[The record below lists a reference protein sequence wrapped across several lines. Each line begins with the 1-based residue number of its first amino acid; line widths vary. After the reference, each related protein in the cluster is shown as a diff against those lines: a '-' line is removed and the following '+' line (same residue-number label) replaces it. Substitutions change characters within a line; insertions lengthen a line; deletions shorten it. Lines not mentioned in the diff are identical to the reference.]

1 MANNY
6 DAIVIGGGHNGLIS
20 GAYLARQGA
29 RTVVLEARD
38 KTGGAADTSSPWPEH
53 PDFKVT
59 TYSYVMSLMPS
70 NILRDLNLE
79 RHGYKVWPMGPY
91 YQAWP
96 DGTSMKLYPDDAK
109 KNFDEISKFS
119 KKDAE
124 TMPKWDAWLAGVA
137 DVLGP
142 LLTTVPPKI
151 GSRKPSDLI
160 DELRLAWRMRGLDV
174 RGTGDVVRLFTMS
187 VTDLLDDWFES
198 MQVKACLTINGV
210 IGTWAGPDEP
220 GTAYVMLHH
229 SIGDVGDGHLG
240 SWGFPEGGMGGVTAA
255 CRRSAESFGAEIRT
269 NAKVAKVLVRDG
281 KAAGVA
287 LANGEELTAPTIV
300 TTVHPKITF
309 LDQID
314 RHELPPDFVQD
325 IERWKTR
332 SGVVKI
338 NVAISELP
346 DFIADPGTQQQDHH
360 TGSVELCLSTEYA
373 EKAFQDAKNGKG
385 AERPFVDG
393 TIPTT
398 WDKTLTPEG
407 VHVFS
412 MFTQWCPKE
421 WAQEPHR
428 EELEAYADRVID
440 GYNELAPNFKASV
453 IARQVIGPY
462 DMEQELGLIG
472 GNIFHGELTPE
483 QLFHMRPAVGYA
495 DYRSPIP
502 GLYQASSATH
512 GGGGVTG
519 IPALNC
525 FKQIMADRKRA
536 RRFSR
541 SKG

>member
-1 MANNY
+1 MANSY
-6 DAIVIGGGHNGLIS
+6 DAIVIGGGHNGLIA

-70 NILRDLNLE
+70 NILNDLNLE

-109 KNFDEISKFS
+109 KNYEEISKFS

-142 LLTTVPPKI
+142 LLTTVPPKL
-151 GSRKPSDLI
+151 GSRKPADLI
-160 DELRLAWRMRGLDV
+160 DQLRLAWRMRGLDV
-174 RGTGDVVRLFTMS
+174 RGSGDVVRLFTMS

-287 LANGEELTAPTIV
+287 LENGEELTAPTVV
-300 TTVHPKITF
+300 TTIHPKITF

-314 RHELPPDFVQD
+314 SNDLPADFVQD

-338 NVAISELP
+338 NLAISELP

-373 EKAFQDAKNGKG
+373 ERAFQDAKNGKG

-407 VHVFS
+407 VHIFS
-412 MFTQWCPKE
+412 MFTQWCPKSGRTSRTE
-421 WAQEPHR
+421 RSSRP
-428 EELEAYADRVID
+428 
-440 GYNELAPNFKASV
+440 
-453 IARQVIGPY
+453 
-462 DMEQELGLIG
+462 
-472 GNIFHGELTPE
+472 TPT
-483 QLFHMRPAVGYA
+483 
-495 DYRSPIP
+495 
-502 GLYQASSATH
+502 ASS
-512 GGGGVTG
+512 TG
-519 IPALNC
+519 TTSW
-525 FKQIMADRKRA
+525 
-536 RRFSR
+536 RRTSR
-541 SKG
+541 RR